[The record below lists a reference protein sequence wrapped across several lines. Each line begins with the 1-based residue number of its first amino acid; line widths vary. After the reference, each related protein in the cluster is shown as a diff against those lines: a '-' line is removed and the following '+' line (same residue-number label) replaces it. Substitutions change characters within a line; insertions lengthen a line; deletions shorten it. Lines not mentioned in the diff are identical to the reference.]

1 MGNKKFHKE
10 KIVEIINAL
19 HLSKNNLFLECV
31 SLFYLG
37 VHVIDFYLADNG
49 YLNVQNHG
57 DRKNKLRNLSATLFV
72 AWNSL
77 FSISNDQRYR
87 ELTEEIH
94 LQRMVEDLNTILEE
108 IKLPTQLKEGI
119 TEIMDNLHCSG

>member
-1 MGNKKFHKE
+1 MGDKKFHKE
-10 KIVEIINAL
+10 KIKEIINAL
-19 HLSKNNLFLECV
+19 NSSKNNLFLKCV

-37 VHVIDFYLADNG
+37 VHVIDYYLADNG
-49 YLNVQNHG
+49 YLGVQNHG

-108 IKLPTQLKEGI
+108 VNLPLQLRESI
-119 TEIMDNLHCSG
+119 TEILSYLRY